1 MLERPQGVYT
11 LEHPQPLPPH
21 LAPGSN
27 SLTCLP
33 LLLPVPPKWLS
44 LSLLPRSLLA
54 LPFPILPLLL
64 PFRSD
69 TSPPPPPPSSS
80 RSQTRSPPTRTPSP
94 GPPFRGRKNKQNQI
108 KFTCCS
114 RASSTGALSCPKS
127 ARRNLPT
134 ALQLTPSLIP
144 GSVYPSCQDK
154 GSARVR
160 YPITNWFLFSQGRC
174 KVPCHPWG
182 SWKTALN
189 CVVHTGRRHK

>member
-11 LEHPQPLPPH
+11 VEHPQPLPPH
-21 LAPGSN
+21 LAPRLPQAAIPLPAFPFSCQ
-27 SLTCLP
+27 CLP
-33 LLLPVPPKWLS
+33 SGSHSACCRAPSWLCLSQSSLYSS
-44 LSLLPRSLLA
+44 LSDLTLP
-54 LPFPILPLLL
+54 
-64 PFRSD
+64 
-69 TSPPPPPPSSS
+69 PPPPPPSSS
-80 RSQTRSPPTRTPSP
+80 RSQTPSPPTRMPSP

-160 YPITNWFLFSQGRC
+160 YPITNWFLFS
-174 KVPCHPWG
+174 
-182 SWKTALN
+182 
-189 CVVHTGRRHK
+189 

>member
-1 MLERPQGVYT
+1 MLSTHKHVAGTAVSGNTMGLGQQQARGRDAGEAPRSLYCGA
-11 LEHPQPLPPH
+11 PPAPPSPPGPSP
-21 LAPGSN
+21 APGSN

-80 RSQTRSPPTRTPSP
+80 RSQTRSPPTRMPSP

-127 ARRNLPT
+127 ARRNLPA
-134 ALQLTPSLIP
+134 ALQLPP
-144 GSVYPSCQDK
+144 
-154 GSARVR
+154 
-160 YPITNWFLFSQGRC
+160 
-174 KVPCHPWG
+174 
-182 SWKTALN
+182 
-189 CVVHTGRRHK
+189 